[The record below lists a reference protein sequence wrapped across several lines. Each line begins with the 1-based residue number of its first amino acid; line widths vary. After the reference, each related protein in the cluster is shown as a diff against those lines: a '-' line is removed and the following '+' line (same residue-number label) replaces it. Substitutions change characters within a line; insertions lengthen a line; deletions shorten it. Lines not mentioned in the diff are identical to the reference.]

1 MVNIFGEKQDAMTLD
16 KILKECLKR
25 EPERLTENQKA
36 VYTELFYQYDEDN
49 DMRLNKKEYKNML
62 QEYNLTPVD
71 KDIEEIM
78 RNDSNHNINGNK
90 LNQVFYVVLMI
101 VLAILYNW
109 QGKILYFLV
118 LAILHSVHI
127 VDKSEDMD
135 ESVIDLERFLKDV
148 RGTCN
153 PFLNFNL
160 FRGYIGPYLLK

>member
-1 MVNIFGEKQDAMTLD
+1 
-16 KILKECLKR
+16 
-25 EPERLTENQKA
+25 
-36 VYTELFYQYDEDN
+36 
-49 DMRLNKKEYKNML
+49 ML

-90 LNQVFYVVLMI
+90 LNQVFYVVMMI

-127 VDKSEDMD
+127 VDKSEKRLDVLS
-135 ESVIDLERFLKDV
+135 SVIL
-148 RGTCN
+148 
-153 PFLNFNL
+153 
-160 FRGYIGPYLLK
+160 